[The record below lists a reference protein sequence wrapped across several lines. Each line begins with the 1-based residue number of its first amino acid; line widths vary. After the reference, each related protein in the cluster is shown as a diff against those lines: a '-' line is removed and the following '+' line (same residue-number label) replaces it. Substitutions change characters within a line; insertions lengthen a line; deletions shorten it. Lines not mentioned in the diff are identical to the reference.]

1 MTTDIQSGSWVNPNP
16 PAPAKKPPPS
26 EVGVLGWLRAN
37 LFSSVLNSIVTLL
50 TAVFLYF
57 ALTALIGWIVT
68 AFWEPIW
75 ANRVLFAVGTYP
87 VAQLWQPALV
97 LLGITLLF
105 GLSAGRWGSI
115 MRSLAIGL
123 GALLGVL
130 AVIPFGL
137 QAQAIFAGAL
147 ALMVAGY
154 LAGLFLRF
162 PSRLLFWAW
171 ILSLPLTF
179 IVLKGGV
186 EFPTL
191 GVVWEFAPFVDSNLW
206 GGLLITLLLA
216 FTGIALSFPLGV
228 LLALGRRSNLPVVK
242 GFSVA
247 YIELIRGVPLITIL
261 FMGVTMLPLFLPDGW
276 GNPSTLIRVTVALAL
291 FSAAYLAENVRGGLQ
306 AIPKGQY
313 EAADALGLSGFAKL
327 RYIILPQALT
337 KVIPALVGQF
347 IGLFMDTS
355 LASLVG
361 LFELVN
367 VAKTVINQ
375 DSWFG
380 VPGGVAR
387 EVYVFVA
394 LIFFIFNFG
403 MSIASRSLE
412 NKLGVGKR

>member
-191 GVVWEFAPFVDSNLW
+191 GIVWKFAPFVDSNLW